1 MTFKGGK
8 IVRPRVNV
16 IKLFTVVIYKVRN
29 RLVFIPDRPFQLS
42 VKFIGKARSLYN
54 RGAPE
59 KFSTQVCSS
68 LADKH

>member
-8 IVRPRVNV
+8 IARPGVNV
-16 IKLFTVVIYKVRN
+16 IKLFTVVIYKVPN
-29 RLVFIPDRPFQLS
+29 RLVFIPDRLFQPSLR
-42 VKFIGKARSLYN
+42 FIGKARSLYYS
-54 RGAPE
+54 GAPE